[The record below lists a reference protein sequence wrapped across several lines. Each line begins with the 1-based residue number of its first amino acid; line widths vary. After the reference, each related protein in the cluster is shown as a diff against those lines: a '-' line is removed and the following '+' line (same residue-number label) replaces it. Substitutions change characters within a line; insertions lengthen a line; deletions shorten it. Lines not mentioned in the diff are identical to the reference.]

1 MFEHCLQATIYI
13 SSFRN
18 CVIANVRKWQCSY
31 NSESV
36 SPQKELRFYFPVTK
50 PISKFN
56 PFIYNKFM
64 YWKTLK
70 VLTIF
75 INHQSKS
82 PASLWTERLEEFYF
96 LRILATSFIS
106 NVVIPKT
113 NCLKYAISTH
123 FQKCQ
128 FICLIRIAGQA
139 ISQSINR
146 WLKNMP
152 GAVFPGGTQP
162 KKKTPEQSQYPD
174 RRANQMSPFC
184 C

>member
-1 MFEHCLQATIYI
+1 MVRNSEVGSMKFLLFSKGLEKHEKTFHSSALILTSSFIKSVVILIRKKKGLCHFPPELTANKLFEHCLQATIYI

-82 PASLWTERLEEFYF
+82 PASL
-96 LRILATSFIS
+96 
-106 NVVIPKT
+106 
-113 NCLKYAISTH
+113 
-123 FQKCQ
+123 
-128 FICLIRIAGQA
+128 
-139 ISQSINR
+139 
-146 WLKNMP
+146 
-152 GAVFPGGTQP
+152 
-162 KKKTPEQSQYPD
+162 
-174 RRANQMSPFC
+174 
-184 C
+184 